1 MLEYNI
7 CYSLDSK
14 YVEQLA
20 VSMCSILKNADD
32 NDNITF
38 YILDGGLTQKEKSG
52 IEKLKEIKDFSVRY
66 ININPEEFANCP
78 LNVIKKGDKYEP
90 THVTLPA
97 YFRIKLPSLLK
108 ELDKILYLDC
118 DVVVR
123 TSLKELFEQ
132 DVTDKAVLM
141 TLDAESEKEAERL
154 GIKRYFNSGVLFI
167 NLDYWRKN
175 DVENK
180 LLGYINENQR
190 KILWFDQ
197 DVINDVLE
205 GQIGEISNK
214 WNYQYFQYEEIDINE
229 FANSSIIHM
238 AGRFKPWLMSFEH
251 PVYDLYYYYLSFT
264 RWNKNVTLYKNMS
277 FGRHLKNGI
286 GGSVTNITV
295 DATDEDIQKVYSEID
310 NNYKLIDTTRDFLE
324 SKIDFVQGLNDELK
338 HILTVTTDDKI
349 SRVYEEITKNYEYT
363 NSLVED
369 AKSFQQ
375 DKFNNEIIRLD
386 NEINSCRLEF
396 DNKIIYESAQT
407 DDKISKVYD
416 EVSKNYKY
424 TEKLV
429 QETKE
434 EAEKSFKV
442 LTQKENDIKT
452 ELADC
457 YKNFDNRFKELY
469 SYINEE
475 VSNIYKT
482 INENYKLIENKIINK
497 DIENLSRIENL
508 IAEINK
514 TNEKLS
520 ALPKMTDISS
530 LEEKILQ
537 IKLQNKINLEEL
549 QKRFEDELNQ
559 QRIKY
564 ENRLMETEK
573 IIRSLDDKY
582 QPKKRG
588 ILTRI
593 KNKIKKV
600 IHK

>member
-38 YILDGGLTQKEKSG
+38 YILDGGLTLKEKSG

-108 ELDKILYLDC
+108 ELDRILYLDC

-180 LLGYINENQR
+180 LLCYINENQR

-197 DVINDVLE
+197 DVINVVLE

-277 FGRHLKNGI
+277 LGRHLKNGI

-363 NSLVED
+363 GNLV
-369 AKSFQQ
+369 
-375 DKFNNEIIRLD
+375 
-386 NEINSCRLEF
+386 NSCRLEL

-429 QETKE
+429 KETKE
-434 EAEKSFKV
+434 
-442 LTQKENDIKT
+442 DI
-452 ELADC
+452 DNNI
-457 YKNFDNRFKELY
+457 KNYFDNRFKELY

-497 DIENLSRIENL
+497 NIENLSRIENL

-514 TNEKLS
+514 TNENLS
-520 ALPKMTDISS
+520 VLPKMTDISS

-537 IKLQNKINLEEL
+537 IKLQNKINSEEL
-549 QKRFEDELNQ
+549 QKHFEDELNQ

-573 IIRSLDDKY
+573 IISSLDDKY

>member
-20 VSMCSILKNADD
+20 VSMCSILKNAGD

-38 YILDGGLTQKEKSG
+38 YILDGGLTLKEKSG
-52 IEKLKEIKDFSVRY
+52 IEKLKEIKDFSIEY
-66 ININPEEFANCP
+66 ISINPEEFANCP

-197 DVINDVLE
+197 DVINVVLE

-310 NNYKLIDTTRDFLE
+310 NNYKLINTTRDFLE

-363 NSLVED
+363 GNLV
-369 AKSFQQ
+369 
-375 DKFNNEIIRLD
+375 
-386 NEINSCRLEF
+386 NSCRLEL

-429 QETKE
+429 KETKE
-434 EAEKSFKV
+434 
-442 LTQKENDIKT
+442 DI
-452 ELADC
+452 DNNI
-457 YKNFDNRFKELY
+457 KNYFDNRFKELY

-497 DIENLSRIENL
+497 DVENLSRIENL

-520 ALPKMTDISS
+520 ALPKMADINC
-530 LEEKILQ
+530 LEEKISQL
-537 IKLQNKINLEEL
+537 KLQNKMHLEEL
-549 QKRFEDELNQ
+549 HKHFENELNQ

-573 IIRSLDDKY
+573 IISSLDDKY